1 MDYNQIVN
9 VINSSGLVLAP
20 SDTVYGLLGDAT
32 NEIAIN
38 KVFEAKKR
46 DKNKSLIMLVN
57 SIDMLKEYVS
67 DLSLLE
73 EELIKEF
80 WPGKLT
86 LILKRNDKVNDLMC
100 GGKSTIAVRYPDN
113 KFLLNVLSKVN
124 KALFSTSANI
134 SNQDT
139 ITNVEKIDDELLK
152 YIDLVV
158 DGGEIKA
165 TSSTIVLCE
174 DNDINI
180 LREGE
185 LAPKILKWRNDHE
198 R

>member
-32 NEIAIN
+32 NESSIN
-38 KVFEAKKR
+38 KVFEAKQR

-67 DLSLLE
+67 DLSLME

-100 GGKSTIAVRYPDN
+100 GGKSTIAVRYPN
-113 KFLLNVLSKVN
+113 NEFLLNILNKVN
-124 KALFSTSANI
+124 KPLFSTSANI
-134 SNQDT
+134 SNFDT
-139 ITNVEKIDDELLK
+139 ITNVNKIDDELLK
-152 YIDLVV
+152 FIDLVV

-165 TSSTIVLCE
+165 SSSTIVLCE
-174 DNDINI
+174 DNDIKI
-180 LREGE
+180 LREGD
-185 LAPKILKWRNDHE
+185 LAPEILKWRNDHE